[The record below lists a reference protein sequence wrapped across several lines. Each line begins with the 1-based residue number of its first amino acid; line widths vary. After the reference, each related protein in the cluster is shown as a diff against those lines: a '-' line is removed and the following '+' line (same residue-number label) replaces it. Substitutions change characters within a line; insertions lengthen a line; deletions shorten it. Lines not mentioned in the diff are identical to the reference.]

1 MSYFEIVRKTNWI
14 IWNNTLIYVKDR
26 YQKYGII
33 IAVISAS
40 MLIIWNIISLIFCVL
55 ILYPIA
61 LIIGIIFAIVNLD
74 LASQISEYV
83 TNELGGTINKL
94 YKDSWELRK

>member
-14 IWNNTLIYVKDR
+14 IWNNTLTYVKDR

>member
-14 IWNNTLIYVKDR
+14 IWNNTLTHVKDR

>member
-1 MSYFEIVRKTNWI
+1 MSYFEMVRKTNWI
-14 IWNNTLIYVKDR
+14 IWNNTLTYVKDR